1 MLKEEEIKISIQHL
15 FDHEI
20 LLSPFIREGNRFD
33 NYRFT
38 ISDKKKEIALLA
50 ISPESDP
57 SVMEKDFNSSK
68 KAKEL
73 LGKKLGSV
81 ILDPLHRGEINGRS
95 YVIWPYVKQF
105 SFNHYL
111 EKLLNIIFIR
121 RRVVSWYTKSSLL
134 TKKELTKPELEN
146 HYITP
151 LEYVKNNEDLP
162 KEIREYSEYYLDKI
176 KKGHW
181 EPYCVFQHGDLWP
194 GNILYNTLKIKSY
207 HHLIII
213 DLRGTK
219 EFGYPLNDIIYY
231 YRRLGLPLFF
241 ARLLTKSYCRTMR
254 IDRDQIIGY
263 SISSLGELGLNRDQF
278 DYRKYLNICD
288 EMIQYSE
295 SLGGKPRDF
304 YSNHLL

>member
-81 ILDPLHRGEINGRS
+81 ILDPQHRGEINGRS

-207 HHLIII
+207 RHLIII
-213 DLRGTK
+213 DWRGTK